1 MRKLTARKE
10 DHTINGLN
18 LALAGVLFVSPW
30 LFGFAEHQTASW
42 NAWVSAALV
51 ALVAGIALAQ
61 LYPWEERLKA
71 FVGLWVAASPWLLRS
86 PGSQRPCGP
95 TSPSGWRSRP
105 SPATASGR
113 CPTRDGRR
121 PFREHPGPGFGPFF
135 TPLKPVLAFLT
146 RLSPRLFGLGGRAPG
161 GVRRLHT
168 HVAQWRMWL

>member
-61 LYPWEERLKA
+61 LYPWEEWLNA
-71 FVGLWVAASPWLLRS
+71 LVGLWVAASPWLL
-86 PGSQRPCGP
+86 GFAGV
-95 TSPSGWRSRP
+95 
-105 SPATASGR
+105 ATAMWTHLVIGLAVAALSGYGIWLLS
-113 CPTRDGRR
+113 DERR
-121 PFREHPGPGFGPFF
+121 P
-135 TPLKPVLAFLT
+135 TTV
-146 RLSPRLFGLGGRAPG
+146 
-161 GVRRLHT
+161 
-168 HVAQWRMWL
+168 

>member
-61 LYPWEERLKA
+61 LHPWEEWLNA
-71 FVGLWVAASPWLLRS
+71 LVGLWVAASPWLL
-86 PGSQRPCGP
+86 GFAGV
-95 TSPSGWRSRP
+95 
-105 SPATASGR
+105 ATAMWTHLVIGLAVAALSGYGIWLLS
-113 CPTRDGRR
+113 DERR
-121 PFREHPGPGFGPFF
+121 P
-135 TPLKPVLAFLT
+135 TTV
-146 RLSPRLFGLGGRAPG
+146 
-161 GVRRLHT
+161 
-168 HVAQWRMWL
+168 

>member
-61 LYPWEERLKA
+61 LYPWEEWLNA
-71 FVGLWVAASPWLLRS
+71 LVGLWVAASPWLL
-86 PGSQRPCGP
+86 GFAGV
-95 TSPSGWRSRP
+95 
-105 SPATASGR
+105 ATAMWTDLVIGLAVAALSGYGIWLLS
-113 CPTRDGRR
+113 DERR
-121 PFREHPGPGFGPFF
+121 P
-135 TPLKPVLAFLT
+135 TTV
-146 RLSPRLFGLGGRAPG
+146 
-161 GVRRLHT
+161 
-168 HVAQWRMWL
+168 

>member
-61 LYPWEERLKA
+61 LYPWEEWLNA
-71 FVGLWVAASPWLLRS
+71 LVGLWVAASPWLL
-86 PGSQRPCGP
+86 GFAGV
-95 TSPSGWRSRP
+95 
-105 SPATASGR
+105 ATAMWTHLIIGLAVAAVSGYGIWLLS
-113 CPTRDGRR
+113 DERR
-121 PFREHPGPGFGPFF
+121 P
-135 TPLKPVLAFLT
+135 TTV
-146 RLSPRLFGLGGRAPG
+146 
-161 GVRRLHT
+161 
-168 HVAQWRMWL
+168 

>member
-61 LYPWEERLKA
+61 FYPWEEWLNA
-71 FVGLWVAASPWLLRS
+71 LVGLWVAASPWLL
-86 PGSQRPCGP
+86 GFAGV
-95 TSPSGWRSRP
+95 
-105 SPATASGR
+105 ATAMWTHLVIGLAVAALSGYGIWLLS
-113 CPTRDGRR
+113 DERR
-121 PFREHPGPGFGPFF
+121 P
-135 TPLKPVLAFLT
+135 TTV
-146 RLSPRLFGLGGRAPG
+146 
-161 GVRRLHT
+161 
-168 HVAQWRMWL
+168 